1 MTMSDGEEV
10 LARLRARPRP
20 VAVERVEIA
29 AALTAIR
36 EAAAEA
42 KRDPASAVEKRL
54 ERQQTLRDGN
64 ATAKAAEPRPTAE
77 KVP

>member
-20 VAVERVEIA
+20 VTVERVEIA

-54 ERQQTLRDGN
+54 ERQLTLRDGN
-64 ATAKAAEPRPTAE
+64 ATARAAEPRPTAE